1 MTCGQCALWNLK
13 GAPLRVYSFGL
24 CKADKDAKT
33 QKASNFAASHPCHMG
48 KFEQAGAVTMAR
60 REQEKARAK

>member
-1 MTCGQCALWNLK
+1 MTCGECAKWD
-13 GAPLRVYSFGL
+13 LRSSFLRAHGFGL
-24 CKADKDAKT
+24 CKAERDPLRRVATTKPEANVCT
-33 QKASNFAASHPCHMG
+33 IG